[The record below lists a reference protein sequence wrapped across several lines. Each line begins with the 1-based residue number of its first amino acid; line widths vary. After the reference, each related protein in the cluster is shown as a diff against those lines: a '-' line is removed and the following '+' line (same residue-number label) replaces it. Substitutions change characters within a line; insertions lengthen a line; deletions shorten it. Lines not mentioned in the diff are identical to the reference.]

1 MSAALRRVERGDRVA
16 VAAVIE
22 AAFGGGSAGH
32 GPRVARLWDDV
43 RRAGLV
49 LDELLA
55 EDGGVVAGH
64 VGVSHAW
71 LDARRALVDV
81 AVLSPLSTAPGHRC
95 RGTGTALLAAA
106 VDASRATGRPLLLLE
121 GDPGFYGARGFEPAA
136 RHGVEPATRR
146 TPEPALQVVRL
157 DGHQEWM
164 TGRLV
169 YPDVWWRHDA
179 AGLRDPDLAAVERS
193 LAARSQ
199 DDP

>member
-106 VDASRATGRPLLLLE
+106 VD
-121 GDPGFYGARGFEPAA
+121 
-136 RHGVEPATRR
+136 
-146 TPEPALQVVRL
+146 
-157 DGHQEWM
+157 GHQEWM

-169 YPDVWWRHDA
+169 HPDVWWRHDA

-199 DDP
+199 DDR